1 MAQNPKEETLL
12 KELTRQEAELQ
23 KQITDLTFT
32 LKRLNKGIESKGLQD
47 TQIAKTTQRE
57 QTEKFRLEE
66 ERERI
71 RKERDKVKDELD
83 KKIIDSN
90 KKLVKTNEEMAN
102 KIDRNVDAA
111 EGLGVAADKIK
122 TNIRNTMVGFEN
134 SFKKF
139 GGVVNQAT
147 LGIPNAFANIFRKGL
162 TGKSRFRELFMNEQM
177 KEARIEVRKEGIGEE
192 KFKGVET
199 DANLNFFELLGR
211 KAGNLL
217 TLGMAGRQRKRLL
230 APIGG
235 SKTESGDGDSTE
247 TDQTGD
253 ISPETETPSLGT
265 IDKMQLKGIHELVG
279 KIHTIMASGKQFA
292 EENQTEQKRWQDNLL
307 KAIQNIGKD
316 GGAGVPK
323 KDSKGGFFSNLFGKL
338 FGGLFGG
345 GIAAFSL
352 PLLLRGIRKT
362 VDGIFR
368 IGTTF
373 IRGIGSIIAEI
384 FTLFKTAV
392 VGIGEIVQ
400 SIINIIG
407 KGFVSI
413 MRFAGQG
420 IKAFIMTIGSIPLPV
435 LGIAAIA
442 IGAISVQMLALGKAL
457 QMAAPF
463 VEKVFDGVSKFAKA
477 VGDSIA
483 KILGPMADALVKI
496 SKISFFK
503 LLSLPVFFF
512 SLGGALLSFAA
523 TASWAIPALK
533 AVGRASEGLTN
544 LLDRTDKISRFAS
557 GMSKLAKTIKIFG
570 QEVKEPFKQV
580 LTFFDKLDDTTSFNK
595 FLDLEIKKTELAS
608 NPVAAAGDLLRISR
622 DYEMNQDQR
631 GELLNSIASIMNNN
645 TNVSNNVT
653 NFNDIGVRQSTILS
667 PPGVA
672 D

>member
-57 QTEKFRLEE
+57 QIEKFRLEE

-90 KKLVKTNEEMAN
+90 KKLAKTNEKMAN

-111 EGLGVAADKIK
+111 EGLGVAANKIK
-122 TNIRNTMVGFEN
+122 TNIRNTMIGFEN

-139 GGVVNQAT
+139 GGVLNQAT
-147 LGIPNAFANIFRKGL
+147 LGIPGGVINLFRKGL

-177 KEARIEVRKEGIGEE
+177 KEVRIKSRKERIGEG
-192 KFKGVET
+192 KFATAAADKEL
-199 DANLNFFELLGR
+199 DPFELLGR
-211 KAGNLL
+211 KFGNLL
-217 TLGMAGRQRKRLL
+217 TFGMAGRQRQRLL
-230 APIGG
+230 AEN
-235 SKTESGDGDSTE
+235 KTDSDDSTDDSTTTE
-247 TDQTGD
+247 TTTDTA
-253 ISPETETPSLGT
+253 SETPSPIGSV
-265 IDKMQLKGIHELVG
+265 DKMFVKGIHENVSNIYDMM
-279 KIHTIMASGKQFA
+279 KNNKQFA
-292 EENQTEQKRWQDNLL
+292 EEEQMEQRRWQENLL
-307 KAIQNIGKD
+307 KAVQNIGTS
-316 GGAGVPK
+316 GGSKPK
-323 KDSKGGFFSNLFGKL
+323 EDSKGGFFSNLFGKL

-608 NPVAAAGDLLRISR
+608 NPVAAAGDLLRVSR

-653 NFNDIGVRQSTILS
+653 NFNNIGVRQNSIGEQ
-667 PPGVA
+667 PEVGGK
-672 D
+672 